1 MAVKRPRAEQLA
13 LFGPDAPERGRA
25 VETVVHREDVAV
37 ARSIPPWLRFGT
49 CSWTFPGWAGIVW
62 EGAPS
67 VAALTRSGLGAY
79 ARHPLFGTVSID
91 RSFYAPLDDRDLADY
106 AAELPAAFPCLS
118 KVWEE
123 LTTAV
128 FPRHA
133 RYGRRAGEANPHF
146 LSADR
151 FHELVLPP
159 YARAFREH
167 TGPFVLSLT
176 PQPAG
181 ALDARAFAARL
192 DAFLARTPAGTRFA
206 VELRNKELLT
216 RRYFEVLRA
225 HDAAHA
231 LSFWSGMPSIGD
243 QLRIP
248 GVLTTDF
255 VVARLMLAPGR
266 RYADERDRF
275 APFDRVVEPQHAM
288 RDDVVELLRRA
299 AAIGQRAF
307 VLVNNKAE
315 GSAPGTIRALAA
327 RVAEEPFAAR

>member
-1 MAVKRPRAEQLA
+1 MKRPRAEQLG
-13 LFGPDAPERGRA
+13 LFGEGASREAPDVATA
-25 VETVVHREDVAV
+25 VSPEDVRLSRAL
-37 ARSIPPWLRFGT
+37 PHWLRFGT

-62 EGAPS
+62 EAAPS
-67 VAALTRSGLGAY
+67 MAALTRTGLAAY

-91 RSFYAPLDDRDLADY
+91 RSFYAPLDDHDLTAY
-106 AAELPAAFPCLS
+106 AAQLPDGFPCLS

-133 RYGRRAGEANPHF
+133 RYGRHAGEANPHF

-151 FHELVLPP
+151 FQELVLAP
-159 YARAFREH
+159 YTRAFRDH

-176 PQPAG
+176 PQPPG
-181 ALDARAFAARL
+181 ALDPRAFTARL
-192 DAFLARTPAGTRFA
+192 EAFLDRAPSGTRFA
-206 VELRNKELLT
+206 VEVRNRELLT
-216 RRYFEVLRA
+216 KRYFEVLRA

-231 LSFWSGMPSIGD
+231 LSFWSGMPSLGA

-255 VVARLMLAPGR
+255 VVARLMIAPGR
-266 RYADERDRF
+266 RYAEERDRF
-275 APFDRVVEPQHAM
+275 APFDRVVEPQHEM
-288 RDDVVELLRRA
+288 RDDVLELLRRA
-299 AAIGQRAF
+299 ATIGQRAF

-327 RVAEEPFAAR
+327 RVADEPFAAR